1 MALGISKRRFI
12 DHLDRE
18 PRLRKIVEEG
28 REYGRASIRRAQFKL
43 LNDGNATMAIWLGKQ
58 YLGQRD
64 RVDNQLP
71 PASGGPIEITL
82 AELLAQI
89 KVERERMATKKLI
102 ETSVP

>member
-64 RVDNQLP
+64 QVDSQVTG
-71 PASGGPIEITL
+71 AEGGPIEITL
-82 AELLAQI
+82 TELLAQI
-89 KVERERMATKKLI
+89 KVERERIAAKAK
-102 ETSVP
+102 P